1 MEALKFTIEI
11 KPIFHK
17 NLPKV
22 KIYVDDQKIYDDI
35 VLVEKK
41 IEKTLELADD
51 SEHQLIITLH
61 GKTEEDT
68 VIDDNGNILNDQL
81 IKLKDI
87 MIDDVSIIESMSINQ
102 EKFYYEHDGN
112 GSHDLKKHSFFDTL
126 GCNGTGV
133 INFTTPFYVWLLE
146 TL

>member
-1 MEALKFTIEI
+1 MEALKFTIDI

-17 NLPKV
+17 NPPKV
-22 KIYVDDQKIYDDI
+22 KIYVGDQKIYDDI

-41 IEKTLELADD
+41 IEKTLDLTDD
-51 SEHQLIITLH
+51 SEHQLTITLH

-68 VIDDNGNILNDQL
+68 AIDDNGNILNDQL
-81 IKLKDI
+81 IKLTDV
-87 MIDDVSIIESMSINQ
+87 MIDDVSIIGSMSVDQ

-112 GSHDLKKHSFFDTL
+112 GSHELKKHPFFDTL
-126 GCNGTGV
+126 GCNGDAV
-133 INFTTPFYVWLLE
+133 INFSTPFYVWLLE